1 MSRSSS
7 VYRALYLTEKFGSL
21 QVRPKQLPTVGP
33 GEILVHEFSVGLNPV
48 DWKIQATGF
57 WVTEY
62 PAILGCEAAGEVYAV
77 GQGVTEFKK
86 GDKVFYQGTMTND
99 YATFQEYVLV
109 PAEIAI
115 KLPPNVSFD
124 QAASLSVGVA
134 TASIPLYSPSPTG
147 IGFKAPWDGG
157 LGQYAGQPA
166 LILGG
171 ATSVGQYVIQFA
183 KLSGFSPI
191 ITTAS
196 PHNTDLLKHL
206 GATDVIDRNDTPAS
220 FTASVARITG
230 GHPISLVYDSVAH
243 EDTQQL
249 GYDTLAEGGHIV
261 VVLPPSIKEAPG
273 STKRVVTASGR
284 VHAAQNRGI
293 GRALAR
299 HLPGLLEQGDIK
311 PNNVEVV
318 PGGLEGVQRG
328 LDRLKS
334 NSVSGTKLI
343 VHPRQTASR

>member
-62 PAILGCEAAGEVYAV
+62 PAILGVTKC
-77 GQGVTEFKK
+77 GVMFQFNPRFYYGHGGLGST
-86 GDKVFYQGTMTND
+86 KVRMTND

-166 LILGG
+166 LILGAQPPLG
-171 ATSVGQYVIQFA
+171 IIQFA

-243 EDTQQL
+243 EDTSSS
-249 GYDTLAEGGHIV
+249 DTTPSQRAATSWSCS
-261 VVLPPSIKEAPG
+261 PPRSRKPRGARSG
-273 STKRVVTASGR
+273 S
-284 VHAAQNRGI
+284 
-293 GRALAR
+293 
-299 HLPGLLEQGDIK
+299 
-311 PNNVEVV
+311 
-318 PGGLEGVQRG
+318 
-328 LDRLKS
+328 
-334 NSVSGTKLI
+334 
-343 VHPRQTASR
+343 

>member
-7 VYRALYLTEKFGSL
+7 VCRALYLTEKFGSL

-48 DWKIQATGF
+48 DWKIQDTGF
-57 WVTEY
+57 WLQTT
-62 PAILGCEAAGEVYAV
+62 PR
-77 GQGVTEFKK
+77 FW
-86 GDKVFYQGTMTND
+86 GTRLPGKSTLWERRD
-99 YATFQEYVLV
+99 RVQEGSH
-109 PAEIAI
+109 PTSPST
-115 KLPPNVSFD
+115 KQLPS
-124 QAASLSVGVA
+124 QLASPQRPSR
-134 TASIPLYSPSPTG
+134 YSPSPTG

-206 GATDVIDRNDTPAS
+206 GATDVIDRNEAPAS
-220 FTASVARITG
+220 FATSVARITG
-230 GHPISLVYDSVAH
+230 GRPIPVVYDSVSH

-249 GYDTLAEGGHIV
+249 GYDALAEGGHIV
-261 VVLPPSIKEAPG
+261 VVLSPSIKEAPG
-273 STKRVVTASGR
+273 
-284 VHAAQNRGI
+284 
-293 GRALAR
+293 AR
-299 HLPGLLEQGDIK
+299 SE
-311 PNNVEVV
+311 
-318 PGGLEGVQRG
+318 
-328 LDRLKS
+328 S
-334 NSVSGTKLI
+334 
-343 VHPRQTASR
+343 